1 MRRTIGQRLAV
12 VLIGLTLAAGCPGSD
27 RDRILTSGEK
37 LYSQFDEELIIRH
50 FFDDRRGGFFVDVGA
65 YHWRDYSTTYYLE
78 KHLDWSG
85 IAIDAQGRFAS
96 GYAKHRPRSRFFR
109 FIVTD
114 HSGTMETLYLAGP
127 VSSIEKRH
135 VSDLDPRGEGVA
147 LREIEVPTITLNE
160 LLDRHDVSRID
171 FLSMD
176 IEQAEPEALAGFD
189 IERFRPE
196 LVCIEAFA
204 PIRERIAAYFAA
216 HGYER
221 IDAYLRHDELNWYY
235 TPRR

>member
-1 MRRTIGQRLAV
+1 MRRRTLQRLALT
-12 VLIGLTLAAGCPGSD
+12 LIGLTLVAGCPSAD
-27 RDRILTSGEK
+27 RDRILTRGEK
-37 LYSQFDEELIIRH
+37 LYSQFNEELIIRH
-50 FFDDRRGGFFVDVGA
+50 FFDDRRNGFFVDVGA
-65 YHWRDYSTTYYLE
+65 YHWKNYSTTYYLE

-85 IAIDAQGRFAS
+85 IAIDAQGGFAA
-96 GYAKHRPRSRFFR
+96 GYRNNRPRSRFFR

-135 VSDLDPRGEGVA
+135 VSDLDPRAQDIE
-147 LREIEVPTITLNE
+147 LREVQVPTITLNE
-160 LLDRHDVSRID
+160 LLDRNGVSRID

-176 IEQAEPEALAGFD
+176 IEQAEPKALSGFD

-196 LVCIEAFA
+196 LVCIEAFP
-204 PIRERIAAYFAA
+204 PIRDRIAAYFAT

-221 IDAYLRHDELNWYY
+221 IEAYLRHDEHNWYY